1 MMSRFLAATLLF
13 LLVPTAAAQ
22 ARPGDPDTTFGRR
35 GTVTLKATA
44 ADAVAG
50 AVKVISGNRVLA
62 GGSAA
67 GQFVVVR
74 LRKTGTLDSKFGTG
88 GQVVP
93 ALPGSTLDGV
103 RALATFRDGRIV
115 AAGTLRQADGSTRMV
130 AIRLLPTGEIDPSFG
145 AGFGYVLAGPA
156 GSQLGAMTM
165 DGDGNVFLAGSR
177 PGEIPI
183 IIRLLADG
191 SIDPAFGAGG
201 TLDGAA
207 MGLTGRVT
215 GLLVRPGAL
224 TFTVGGG
231 PTGVY
236 PANFTVVRV
245 GAAGALDPTF
255 AGTGI
260 VSLPLGPGQAAG
272 IGAAAI
278 RQGPSNTTLVAGT
291 DLTASGTPRG
301 AIIRL
306 KANGTLDTRFGSHGV
321 ARLARSGRDIR
332 IKALARD
339 SSGRIL
345 VAGSGQPPEAVV
357 MRLRESGRRDST
369 FGNGGVTYPL
379 LGRPPG
385 GDPIYTTFD
394 AIDAAGSHPVIA
406 GSAAGPGQLIRGNPA
421 GTLYTG
427 RFALTVS
434 RLK

>member
-1 MMSRFLAATLLF
+1 MKRILPAALVL

-22 ARPGDPDTTFGRR
+22 ARPGDPDTAFGRR

-74 LRKTGTLDSKFGTG
+74 LRATGTLDSKFGTG

-93 ALPGSTLDGV
+93 ALPGTTLDGV
-103 RALATFRDGRIV
+103 RALSTFRDGRIV

-156 GSQLGAMTM
+156 GSELGAMTM
-165 DGDGNVFLAGSR
+165 DRQGNVILGGVR
-177 PGEIPI
+177 PGEVPI
-183 IIRLLADG
+183 VIRLLADG
-191 SIDPAFGAGG
+191 SLDATFGAGG
-201 TLDGAA
+201 TLDGSTL
-207 MGLTGRVT
+207 GLAGRVT
-215 GLLVRPGAL
+215 GLLVRPEGTL

-231 PTGVY
+231 ASSVY
-236 PANFTVVRV
+236 PATFTVVRLGPL
-245 GAAGALDPTF
+245 GAVDPSF

-260 VSLPLGPGQAAG
+260 VSIPLGPGQAAG
-272 IGAAAI
+272 AGAAAV
-278 RQGPSNTTLVAGT
+278 RQGPSGTTLVAGT
-291 DLTASGTPRG
+291 DLTETGTPRG

-306 KANGTLDTRFGSHGV
+306 KGDGTLDKRFGSNGV
-321 ARLARSGRDIR
+321 ARLARAGREIR
-332 IKALARD
+332 LKALARD

-357 MRLRESGRRDST
+357 MRLRASGRRDST